1 MIEIDKSKQEYAQ
14 NATLS
19 IVELLN
25 NQVNLYGIKGTIER
39 YCIMRDALWVIAEK
53 LSDSDASDITDA
65 IAVIE
70 CILKDLRVRQIKMQ
84 RNYPLLRYISVL
96 HCQYHTYLL

>member
-19 IVELLN
+19 IVELLD
-25 NQVNLYGIKGTIER
+25 NQVNLYGIKGAIER

-53 LSDSDASDITDA
+53 LNDSDASDITDA

-70 CILKDLRVRQIKMQ
+70 CILTDLRVRQVKMQ
-84 RNYPLLRYISVL
+84 RNYPL
-96 HCQYHTYLL
+96 